1 MLGES
6 GEGASRKCDCA
17 HEPFTPAKLWLCGRL
32 SCGTGR
38 CYDAR
43 KLRVWAPA
51 LLPGPGISHFVHSV
65 ARASLPHLSESR
77 RQLPARGT
85 LRRWINVAQSADMPR
100 PAAALSRSLRTR
112 PSRSGGGQAPRQFAG
127 IPHASRPLPP
137 FIIYG
142 VEGPGTP
149 ANPKTP
155 ATLWPRP
162 LHPQGAA
169 PRPAQPDQPFL
180 LAQLHGPGTAAAMPA
195 LHERL
200 RGFPNDK
207 TTRRAVHPATWV
219 IFFL

>member
-112 PSRSGGGQAPRQFAG
+112 PSRSGGAGPAPVCRHPARQPPAAAFYNIWRGRPRNPRQPQNASHAVASPPPSPGGCAEAG
-127 IPHASRPLPP
+127 PAGSTISLSAVAWTGNSRSYAS
-137 FIIYG
+137 I
-142 VEGPGTP
+142 
-149 ANPKTP
+149 A
-155 ATLWPRP
+155 
-162 LHPQGAA
+162 
-169 PRPAQPDQPFL
+169 
-180 LAQLHGPGTAAAMPA
+180 
-195 LHERL
+195 
-200 RGFPNDK
+200 
-207 TTRRAVHPATWV
+207 
-219 IFFL
+219 